1 MVKSAADIM
10 DDRASK
16 TISDAQV
23 NAMLTATYM
32 QHLHIILPIVTAF
45 FVVLLGFHI
54 LYSPETVSGRLALIA
69 GLTGLVSLV
78 LYSALKLGKIRGSFS
93 HYTMVP
99 IGLMTIFLV
108 FTNIFYTQDILQLN
122 KSLLLMVCIAL
133 MIMRRMIFWVLMAVI
148 AGLYILALF
157 KLEGNTSHHAF
168 VGAGIFAVSIGLFL
182 SRMHAIRQ
190 QVRLSLLNAEK
201 DKALSGDKTS
211 RDRFLGTM
219 SYELRTPLT
228 GVMGMLDLL
237 KNSELDRSQTEYV
250 SVARKSAGL
259 LQNIIND
266 ILDMA
271 RLKSG
276 ELQLVNQVF
285 GPEQVADSVIR
296 ILNAEAAQKGISIS
310 FAVEGDM
317 PDAVMGDYARIS
329 QVLMNLLENA
339 VKYTEKGGIDL
350 LLTSQRN
357 GDNVDLMWSVQDT
370 GPGFDEKNIDK
381 IFNRY
386 DNMATY
392 AKADNEGS
400 GLGLAIARDLIDL
413 MGGEIGA
420 SSVVGEGSNFWFKL
434 TLPMAESTEV
444 IDHGDVVSSPVF
456 DKPLTILVAE
466 DNPINQMLIVKLL
479 EKGQR
484 WRVHK
489 AVNGQEAV
497 TKVQHNVFDFVLMDI
512 QMPVMDGIEATK
524 QIRALGDRH
533 AKTPIIALTANAM
546 AEDVST
552 YMEAGMTDF
561 IAKPINAD
569 IFYKAIAKAV
579 QA

>member
-1 MVKSAADIM
+1 
-10 DDRASK
+10 
-16 TISDAQV
+16 
-23 NAMLTATYM
+23 
-32 QHLHIILPIVTAF
+32 
-45 FVVLLGFHI
+45 
-54 LYSPETVSGRLALIA
+54 
-69 GLTGLVSLV
+69 
-78 LYSALKLGKIRGSFS
+78 
-93 HYTMVP
+93 
-99 IGLMTIFLV
+99 
-108 FTNIFYTQDILQLN
+108 
-122 KSLLLMVCIAL
+122 
-133 MIMRRMIFWVLMAVI
+133 
-148 AGLYILALF
+148 
-157 KLEGNTSHHAF
+157 
-168 VGAGIFAVSIGLFL
+168 
-182 SRMHAIRQ
+182 
-190 QVRLSLLNAEK
+190 
-201 DKALSGDKTS
+201 
-211 RDRFLGTM
+211 
-219 SYELRTPLT
+219 
-228 GVMGMLDLL
+228 
-237 KNSELDRSQTEYV
+237 
-250 SVARKSAGL
+250 
-259 LQNIIND
+259 
-266 ILDMA
+266 
-271 RLKSG
+271 
-276 ELQLVNQVF
+276 
-285 GPEQVADSVIR
+285 VADSVIR